1 MDEVTDVLDIASRT
15 GAMVLGIALF
25 LIALVSLFRTIV
37 IPRALNSTLSQL
49 VMATVLL
56 TTRGIARLRRTYK
69 GRDSVLAWSGPI
81 FLFVILLT
89 WLMLFMLSY
98 ALMIYAI
105 SPTASLGSSIR
116 QSGSSLFTLGF
127 ARGRGTEQTLVDFLA
142 AATGPI
148 VIALMISVL
157 ATIYGIYLDR
167 EKNVGLLGGVAGEP
181 SWGPELLCR
190 SALASNVPAL
200 TEMFG
205 NWAGWATSVRISHQT
220 YPMMIYV
227 RSPGPHTGYAIALL
241 AVLDAAAMKVAINKS
256 LPRTG
261 SFAVLLNGSM
271 AMETLFE
278 QAMKQQSPRASLPLA
293 SHLFKKASVTRIDE
307 TMVGAVSP
315 QMQAAQTAAARDALG
330 EMSPGERKTLESGE
344 NLPLTLTR
352 EEFNKAYALVKDSG
366 FPVERSEDEAWPIF
380 SAARKRYEFPALQLM
395 KLTYAVPAPWSGDR
409 HPATPTL
416 WPSLSVPLLKEMTAN
431 ATSPDGSAA
440 PPEPD
445 APHQ

>member
-1 MDEVTDVLDIASRT
+1 MGELTDVLDIASRT
-15 GAMVLGIALF
+15 GAMLLGIALF

-49 VMATVLL
+49 VMAAVLL
-56 TTRGIARLRRTYK
+56 TARGIARLRRTYK
-69 GRDSVLAWSGPI
+69 GRDAVLAWSGPT

-89 WLMLFMLSY
+89 WLMLFMISY

-105 SPTASLGSSIR
+105 SPKISLGAAVR

-127 ARGRGTEQTLVDFLA
+127 AGGRGTEQTFIDFAA

-148 VIALMISVL
+148 VIALMIGVL

-190 SALASNVPAL
+190 TALANNVSSL
-200 TEMFG
+200 TEMFSG
-205 NWAGWATSVRISHQT
+205 WAAWATSVRISHQT
-220 YPMMIYV
+220 YPMLIYV
-227 RSPGPHTGYAIALL
+227 RSPGPRAGYAVALL
-241 AVLDAAAMKVAINKS
+241 AVLDAAAMKIAVNTS

-261 SFAVLLNGSM
+261 SFTLLLDGSM
-271 AMETLFE
+271 TMETLYE
-278 QAMKQQSPRASLPLA
+278 QGMKQQSPRASIPL
-293 SHLFKKASVTRIDE
+293 SLHLFKKASITRVDE
-307 TMVGAVSP
+307 TMVDAVSP
-315 QMQAAQTAAARDALG
+315 EMQAAQTAAARDALADL
-330 EMSPGERKTLESGE
+330 SPTERKTLESGE
-344 NLPLTLTR
+344 SQPLQLTR
-352 EEFNKAYALVKDSG
+352 EEFSKAYALVKGSG

-395 KLTYAVPAPWSGDR
+395 KLTYAVPAPWAGDR
-409 HPATPTL
+409 HPTTPTI
-416 WPSLSVPLLKEMTAN
+416 WPNLSVQLLAEMAAN
-431 ATSPDGSAA
+431 AASPDDSTT